1 LLRYADIMSV
11 TGIDAT
17 YSVAGSGG
25 SVPQEEPA
33 SAHVASRRISL
44 HCGRVGG
51 LRPRRFCSRFFR
63 LAEEKMAR
71 TLLVLLTVAFG
82 AFAASPLSAQT
93 FPGRL
98 IRIVVPFPA
107 GGPTD
112 LLARHVSQRLSAIL
126 GQSVIVENEAG
137 AGGRTGTQAVARANP
152 DGYTLLLGGTNSN
165 AMAGA
170 LYKSLNYDP
179 IKDFVAVASIATD
192 SNALVV
198 NPAVPARTIAELV
211 SYAKANPG
219 KLVSGAALGIFPHFA
234 LELLKVRTEI
244 DMIFVPYKGAA
255 PAITDLLGGQIQ
267 VGAAAKSVLLP
278 HIQAGKIRPLAVTS
292 MTRWPELPE
301 VPTMREGGF
310 AGYPSEIWFG
320 LLAPAATPPAIVA
333 KLNAAINQSLQSSEL
348 RESFARLGLEVKI
361 GTPGDFA
368 AAIADDAREWQAI
381 AKETGIKLE

>member
-1 LLRYADIMSV
+1 M
-11 TGIDAT
+11 T
-17 YSVAGSGG
+17 
-25 SVPQEEPA
+25 
-33 SAHVASRRISL
+33 
-44 HCGRVGG
+44 
-51 LRPRRFCSRFFR
+51 
-63 LAEEKMAR
+63 R
-71 TLLVLLTVAFG
+71 TLLVLLTVAFS
-82 AFAASPLSAQT
+82 AVAVSPSTAQT
-93 FPGRL
+93 FPSRV

-112 LLARHVSQRLSAIL
+112 LLARHVSQRLSSVL

-170 LYKSLNYDP
+170 LYKSLSYDP
-179 IKDFVAVASIATD
+179 IKDFVAVAAIATD

-198 NPAVPARTIAELV
+198 VPAVPAKTIAELV

-219 KLVSGAALGIFPHFA
+219 RLVSGAALGIFPHFA

-278 HIQAGKIRPLAVTS
+278 HIQAGKLRPLAVTS
-292 MTRWPELPE
+292 
-301 VPTMREGGF
+301 
-310 AGYPSEIWFG
+310 
-320 LLAPAATPPAIVA
+320 
-333 KLNAAINQSLQSSEL
+333 NAAGRSFPRCRPCARAALPDIPRKYGSGSWRRPQPPPRSSTGSMRRSINACSRRSCAKASPSSGS
-348 RESFARLGLEVKI
+348 R
-361 GTPGDFA
+361 
-368 AAIADDAREWQAI
+368 
-381 AKETGIKLE
+381 

>member
-1 LLRYADIMSV
+1 MI
-11 TGIDAT
+11 
-17 YSVAGSGG
+17 
-25 SVPQEEPA
+25 
-33 SAHVASRRISL
+33 RR
-44 HCGRVGG
+44 
-51 LRPRRFCSRFFR
+51 
-63 LAEEKMAR
+63 AA
-71 TLLVLLTVAFG
+71 LLVLLAVALG
-82 AFAASPLSAQT
+82 AIAASPLGAQT
-93 FPGRL
+93 FPNRL
-98 IRIVVPFPA
+98 IKIVVPFPA

-112 LLARHVSQRLSAIL
+112 LLARHVGQRMSAIL

-179 IKDFVAVASIATD
+179 IKDFVAVAAIATD

-198 NPAVPARTIAELV
+198 TPAVPAKTIAELV

-278 HIQAGKIRPLAVTS
+278 HIQAGKVRPLAVTS
-292 MTRWPELPE
+292 MARWPELRE
-301 VPTMREGGF
+301 VPTMREIGF

-320 LLAPAATPPAIVA
+320 LLAPAATPAATPA
-333 KLNAAINQSLQSSEL
+333 KLNAAINQSLQSAEL
-348 RESFARLGLEVKI
+348 RESFARLGLEMKI

-368 AAIADDAREWQAI
+368 AAITDDAREWDGI
-381 AKETGIKLE
+381 VKETGIKLD

>member
-1 LLRYADIMSV
+1 VLFRAL
-11 TGIDAT
+11 
-17 YSVAGSGG
+17 
-25 SVPQEEPA
+25 
-33 SAHVASRRISL
+33 SL
-44 HCGRVGG
+44 
-51 LRPRRFCSRFFR
+51 FR
-63 LAEEKMAR
+63 LAEEKMPRAALR
-71 TLLVLLTVAFG
+71 VLLTIALG
-82 AFAASPLSAQT
+82 AAAASPSSAQT
-93 FPGRL
+93 FPSRL

-112 LLARHVSQRLSAIL
+112 LLARHVSQRLSSIL
-126 GQSVIVENEAG
+126 GQGVIVENEAG

-165 AMAGA
+165 AMAPS
-170 LYKSLNYDP
+170 LYKNLNYDP

-198 NPAVPARTIAELV
+198 TPTVPAKTIAELV

-234 LELLKVRTEI
+234 LELLKVRAEI

-267 VGAAAKSVLLP
+267 LTAAAKSVLLP

-292 MTRWPELPE
+292 TARWPELRE
-301 VPTMREGGF
+301 VPTMRESGF

-333 KLNAAINQSLQSSEL
+333 KLNAAINQCLQSSEL

-368 AAIADDAREWQAI
+368 AAIADDARQWEAI
-381 AKETGIKLE
+381 VKETGIKLE

>member
-1 LLRYADIMSV
+1 M
-11 TGIDAT
+11 T
-17 YSVAGSGG
+17 
-25 SVPQEEPA
+25 
-33 SAHVASRRISL
+33 RI
-44 HCGRVGG
+44 
-51 LRPRRFCSRFFR
+51 
-63 LAEEKMAR
+63 
-71 TLLVLLTVAFG
+71 LLVLLAVAFG
-82 AFAASPLSAQT
+82 AATLPMGATPSRAQT
-93 FPGRL
+93 FPSRL

-112 LLARHVSQRLSAIL
+112 LLARHVSQRLSAML
-126 GQSVIVENEAG
+126 GQGVIVENEPG

-165 AMAGA
+165 AMAAA
-170 LYKSLNYDP
+170 LYKTLNYDP
-179 IKDFVAVASIATD
+179 IRDFVAVAAIATD

-198 NPAVPARTIAELV
+198 NPSVPAKTIAELV

-278 HIQAGKIRPLAVTS
+278 HIQAGKLRPLAVTS
-292 MTRWPELPE
+292 MARWPELRE

-333 KLNAAINQSLQSSEL
+333 RLNAAINQCLRSAEL
-348 RESFARLGLEVKI
+348 RESFAKLGLEVKI
-361 GTPGDFA
+361 GTPSDFA
-368 AAIADDAREWQAI
+368 AAIADDAKEWDGI
-381 AKETGIKLE
+381 VKETGIKLE

>member
-1 LLRYADIMSV
+1 
-11 TGIDAT
+11 
-17 YSVAGSGG
+17 
-25 SVPQEEPA
+25 
-33 SAHVASRRISL
+33 
-44 HCGRVGG
+44 
-51 LRPRRFCSRFFR
+51 
-63 LAEEKMAR
+63 LAEEKMIRRAA
-71 TLLVLLTVAFG
+71 LLILLAIALG
-82 AFAASPLSAQT
+82 AVAASPARAQT
-93 FPGRL
+93 FPNRL
-98 IRIVVPFPA
+98 IKIVVPFPA

-112 LLARHVSQRLSAIL
+112 LLARHVGQRMSAIL

-179 IKDFVAVASIATD
+179 IKDFVAVAAIATD

-198 NPAVPARTIAELV
+198 TPAVPAKTIAELV

-267 VGAAAKSVLLP
+267 VSAAAKSILLP
-278 HIQAGKIRPLAVTS
+278 HIQAGKVRPLAVTS
-292 MTRWPELPE
+292 MARWPELRE
-301 VPTMREGGF
+301 VPTMRESGF

-320 LLAPAATPPAIVA
+320 LLAPAATPAAIVA
-333 KLNAAINQSLQSSEL
+333 KLNAAINQSLQSPEL
-348 RESFARLGLEVKI
+348 RESFARLGLEMKI
-361 GTPGDFA
+361 GSPGDFA
-368 AAIADDAREWQAI
+368 ATIADDAREWDGI
-381 AKETGIKLE
+381 VKETGIKLD